1 MSSFNTRFARFYY
14 NMPKEIQSLEN
25 VAKLYYETTFPIEL
39 SLLLLEKKSVTLQNM
54 LIDCLEVGENLRMS
68 EEVSGQDSGDRIKE
82 KLDLFEQ
89 HKQEGTFSMHIKPSL
104 SKHRNGQPSNLKEDG
119 FTNLFFEDCNQL
131 VTNLVSGDL
140 KKYFSMPIYDEYE
153 DKDLDVVPKKPVINF
168 VISRTVR
175 EENMTVIQ
183 SQRAEKRKENEGPE
197 GDRLPL
203 CYSSF

>member
-1 MSSFNTRFARFYY
+1 MSSFNTRFASFYY
-14 NMPKEIQSLEN
+14 NMPKEIQPLEN

-39 SLLLLEKKSVTLQNM
+39 SLLLLERKSVTLQNM

-68 EEVSGQDSGDRIKE
+68 EEVSGQDRGDRIKE

-131 VTNLVSGDL
+131 VSNSVSGDF
-140 KKYFSMPIYDEYE
+140 KKDFDMPIYDEYE
-153 DKDLDVVPKKPVINF
+153 D
-168 VISRTVR
+168 
-175 EENMTVIQ
+175 
-183 SQRAEKRKENEGPE
+183 EKLGCCTQKTSYKFCKFKAYE
-197 GDRLPL
+197 
-203 CYSSF
+203 